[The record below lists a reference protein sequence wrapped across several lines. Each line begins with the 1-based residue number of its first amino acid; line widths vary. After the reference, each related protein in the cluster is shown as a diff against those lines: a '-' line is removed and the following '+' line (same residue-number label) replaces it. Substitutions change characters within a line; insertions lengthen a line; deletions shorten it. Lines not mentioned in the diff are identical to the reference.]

1 MVEKRCV
8 RYRSIVLIEG
18 TAIEAYLARRS
29 LCEQE
34 DRQRKTHKRARALSL
49 FEQIYPPYPLYSG
62 GPIVSRYAC
71 TSPSFFTRNFSI
83 LLQFSILL
91 VRIPKINQL
100 SDHSLWMIVA
110 RYVSS
115 IVFLY
120 PFYFLN
126 GSGTEFFDASLPVSR
141 QGSFND
147 SLIPIIRND

>member
-91 VRIPKINQL
+91 VRTPKINQPR
-100 SDHSLWMIVA
+100 DHSLWMIVA
-110 RYVSS
+110 RYVSFVVS
-115 IVFLY
+115 LCL
-120 PFYFLN
+120 FYFLN
-126 GSGTEFFDASLPVSR
+126 DFRTQFFGASLPVSHAKDL
-141 QGSFND
+141 ST
-147 SLIPIIRND
+147 IP